1 MTRRLVFSP
10 EARAGLRRLFA
21 YIAAA
26 SGAARASAF
35 LGRIETY
42 CQHLVDFPERGA
54 ARDDLW
60 PGLRTVGFARRA
72 TIAFTVRPGVV
83 RIVRVLHGGRDL
95 RAAFDDG

>member
-1 MTRRLVFSP
+1 MTRRLVFAP
-10 EARAGLRRLFA
+10 EARADLRQLFA
-21 YIAAA
+21 HIAAD

-42 CQHLVDFPERGA
+42 CQGLVHFPERGT

-72 TIAFTVRPGVV
+72 TVAFTVRPDVV
-83 RIVRVLHGGRDL
+83 RIVRVLYGGRDL
-95 RAAFDDG
+95 RAAFDDE